1 MKRKITI
8 PMKTIGL
15 FGLAFL
21 LLLVTGGRPIS
32 AAEPI
37 KIGAVFPINGWA
49 GFLGTPQK
57 EALEIVTEDVNRKG
71 GVLGR
76 QIEVYYEDDQ
86 SNPTTSAVAVT
97 KLIRDKKV
105 SCIIG
110 SSFTNGCM
118 AMIPICEREEVPM
131 LPPTPVAIPFNKWVY
146 CVLIDN
152 ARHGAGMLK
161 FMVETFGSRKI
172 ALLHSTSIGDVM
184 GVKAV
189 EENIS
194 KFSNYGASIVIKEQ
208 FEQADTNMIPQLTKI
223 KAARPD
229 AILLYGNAAPASVIA
244 KNYQQLGMET
254 PVVCSWGVAS
264 KDFARLV
271 GKVVGERP
279 WIIFGLKILYAE
291 KLPPDDPWRKNL
303 YEPFKKA
310 QMEKF
315 GKEVQTFAA
324 NAHDALRIVV
334 EALKIAGTD
343 DRAALRDAIEKVK
356 YQGLAGDFVV
366 TSTDHIGMPVESVV
380 PQIIKDGEF
389 WPYKK

>member
-1 MKRKITI
+1 MKRGTRMLIKAAVLVSFIFSFLI
-8 PMKTIGL
+8 
-15 FGLAFL
+15 LAQGSPL
-21 LLLVTGGRPIS
+21 G

-37 KIGAVFPINGWA
+37 RIGVVFPISGWA

-57 EALEIVTEDVNRKG
+57 EAIEIVTDDVNGKG

-76 QIEVYYEDDQ
+76 RLEVYIEDDQ
-86 SNPTTSAVAVT
+86 SNPTNSAIAVT

-110 SSFTNGCM
+110 TSFTNGCM
-118 AMIPICEREEVPM
+118 AMIPIAEREQVPM
-131 LPPTPVAIPFNKWVY
+131 LPPTPVNIPFNKWIY

-152 ARHGAGMLK
+152 VLHGKGMLK
-161 FMVETFGSRKI
+161 FMAETLDAKKI
-172 ALLHSTSIGDVM
+172 ALLHSTSVGDLM

-189 EENIS
+189 QES
-194 KFSNYGASIVIKEQ
+194 VGKYGATILIDEQ
-208 FEQADTNMIPQLTKI
+208 FEQNDTNMIPQLAKI
-223 KAARPD
+223 KAAKPD
-229 AILLYGNAAPASVIA
+229 VILLYGNAAPASVIA

-264 KDFARLV
+264 KEFAKLA
-271 GKVVGERP
+271 GKVVAGKP
-279 WIIFGLKILYAE
+279 WIVFGLKILYAE

-310 QMEKF
+310 QMERF

-343 DRAALRDAIEKVK
+343 DRAALRDALEKVK
-356 YQGLAGDFVV
+356 YKGLAGDFVCSP
-366 TSTDHIGMPVESVV
+366 TNHIGMPVESVL
-380 PQIIKDGEF
+380 PQVIKDGEY
-389 WPYKK
+389 WPYQK

>member
-1 MKRKITI
+1 
-8 PMKTIGL
+8 MKTVALVSLILSLLMLIG
-15 FGLAFL
+15 GK
-21 LLLVTGGRPIS
+21 PIS

-37 KIGAVFPINGWA
+37 KIGVVFPISGWA

-57 EALEIVTEDVNRKG
+57 EAIEIVTEEVNRKG

-76 QIEVYYEDDQ
+76 QIEIFFEDDQ
-86 SNPTTSAVAVT
+86 SNPTNSAIAVT

-110 SSFTNGCM
+110 TSFTNGCM
-118 AMIPICEREEVPM
+118 AMIPVCEREEVSM
-131 LPPTPVAIPFNKWVY
+131 LPPTPVTIPFNKWVF

-152 ARHGAGMLK
+152 YRHGVGMLK
-161 FMVETFGSRKI
+161 FMAETLGAKKI
-172 ALLHSTSIGDVM
+172 ALLHSTSVGDVM

-189 EENIS
+189 EENIG
-194 KFSNYGASIVIKEQ
+194 KYGVNIVIKEQ
-208 FEQADTNMIPQLTKI
+208 FEQQDTNMIPQLTKI
-223 KAARPD
+223 KTARPD
-229 AILLYGNAAPASVIA
+229 VILLYGNAAPASVIA

-291 KLPPDDPWRKNL
+291 KLPPEDPWRKNL

-315 GKEVQTFAA
+315 GKEVQTFAS

-356 YQGLAGDFVV
+356 YNGLAGDFVV
-366 TSTDHIGMPVESVV
+366 TPTDHIGMPVESVV
-380 PQIIKDGEF
+380 PQVIKDGEY